1 MRTKEE
7 KMMMHLNYIT
17 LKRKNLVLIP
27 VKNVLSFVE
36 YCNER
41 NIFPSG
47 GSLSDDGRFQF
58 IYR

>member
-1 MRTKEE
+1 MRTNE

-17 LKRKNLVLIP
+17 LKRKSLVLVP
-27 VKNVLSFVE
+27 VANVLEFVN

-41 NIFPSG
+41 GIYPSG
-47 GSLSDDGRFQF
+47 GALSNDGKFQF